1 VEKAAKAFAPEPE
14 APMNEITLLD
24 LSLAA
29 ALALAWYCWY
39 QWRKTLKIAKEL
51 AFMLEESTH
60 GPRA

>member
-1 VEKAAKAFAPEPE
+1 
-14 APMNEITLLD
+14 MNEITLLD